1 MPSLQHIRRRIGSVK
16 NTQKITKA
24 MKLVAGAKLRRA
36 QDRILA
42 ARPYA
47 QKMAELLQGL
57 GASEPLASPGRAR
70 GVGASEEQSP
80 HGPPHTDVQR
90 DLHPFLTSREERKA
104 CLVVITAD
112 RGLCGSFNVNVIR
125 RTLDII
131 KEKQRTGVEVSL
143 TLVGRK
149 ARDFFRKRPYSLR
162 KAWVGIF
169 DKLNFGHAS
178 EISQE
183 IQKAFL
189 EREYDVCDLIFT
201 EFRSAASQKV
211 VVERLLPIGAVKSA
225 QEGGETAFPS
235 HLYEPSDEEIFEKL
249 LPKYVEV
256 QVFRALLESAASEQG
271 ARMMAM
277 DSATRNAKEMIY
289 KLTQV
294 YNKTRQASIT
304 KELMDII
311 GGAEALK

>member
-1 MPSLQHIRRRIGSVK
+1 
-16 NTQKITKA
+16 

-57 GASEPLASPGRAR
+57 A
-70 GVGASEEQSP
+70 VGIQ
-80 HGPPHTDVQR
+80 Q
-90 DLHPFLTSREERKA
+90 DLHPFLISREERKA
-104 CLVVITAD
+104 AIVAISAD
-112 RGLCGSFNVNVIR
+112 RGLCGSFNANVIR
-125 RTLDII
+125 RTLEII
-131 KEKQRTGVEVSL
+131 REKQRAGVEVNL
-143 TLVGRK
+143 ILVGRK
-149 ARDFFRKRPYSLR
+149 VRDFFRKRPYPVR

-169 DKLNFGHAS
+169 DRLNFGHAA

-183 IQKAFL
+183 VQKAFL
-189 EREYDVCDLIFT
+189 EREVDVCDLIFT
-201 EFRSAASQKV
+201 EFISTASQKV
-211 VVERLLPIGAVKSA
+211 MVERLLPIGAMKSD
-225 QEGGETAFPS
+225 QEGGETGSVS

-249 LPKYVEV
+249 LPKYVVV

-277 DSATRNAKEMIY
+277 DSATRNAKEMIH

-294 YNKTRQASIT
+294 YNRTRQAAIT

>member
-36 QDRILA
+36 QDRIQA

-47 QKMAELLQGL
+47 QKMVELLQGL
-57 GASEPLASPGRAR
+57 GAS
-70 GVGASEEQSP
+70 
-80 HGPPHTDVQR
+80 VQG
-90 DLHPFLTSREERKA
+90 DLHPFLSSREERKTG
-104 CLVVITAD
+104 LVVITAD
-112 RGLCGSFNVNVIR
+112 RGLCGSFNANVIR
-125 RTLDII
+125 KTLDII
-131 KEKQRTGVEVSL
+131 KEKQRTGIEVNL
-143 TLVGRK
+143 ILVGRR
-149 ARDFFRKRPYSLR
+149 ARDFFRKRPYPLK
-162 KAWVGIF
+162 KAWAGIF
-169 DKLNFGHAS
+169 DKLNFGHAA
-178 EISQE
+178 EISRE

-189 EREYDVCDLIFT
+189 EREFDVCDLIFT

-211 VVERLLPIGAVKSA
+211 VVERLLPIRAVKSD
-225 QEGGETAFPS
+225 QDGGETSTPF
-235 HLYEPSDEEIFEKL
+235 HLYEPSDEEIFEAL

-294 YNKTRQASIT
+294 YNKTRQAAIT

>member
-16 NTQKITKA
+16 NTQKITQA

-36 QDRILA
+36 QDRIFA

-47 QKMAELLQGL
+47 QKMAELLQGFV
-57 GASEPLASPGRAR
+57 ASEDPPQADRTGL
-70 GVGASEEQSP
+70 
-80 HGPPHTDVQR
+80 PHTDVQR
-90 DLHPFLTSREERKA
+90 DLHPFMTRREERKTG
-104 CLVVITAD
+104 LVVITAD
-112 RGLCGSFNVNVIR
+112 RGLCGSFNANVIR
-125 RTLDII
+125 RSMDVI
-131 KEKQRTGVEVSL
+131 KEKQRTGVEVNL
-143 TLVGRK
+143 ILVGRK

-162 KAWVGIF
+162 KAWAGIF
-169 DKLNFGHAS
+169 DKLNFSHAA

-189 EREYDVCDLIFT
+189 EKEFDVCDLVFT
-201 EFRSAASQKV
+201 EFRTAASQKV
-211 VVERLLPIGAVKSA
+211 VVERLLPIGAVKPS
-225 QEGGETAFPS
+225 QEGQDRSVIS
-235 HLYEPSDEEIFEKL
+235 HLYEPSDDEIFERL

-277 DSATRNAKEMIY
+277 DSATRNAKDMIH
-289 KLTQV
+289 KLTQI
-294 YNKTRQASIT
+294 YNKIRQATIT
-304 KELMDII
+304 TELMDII

>member
-1 MPSLQHIRRRIGSVK
+1 MPSLQHIQRRIGSVK

-36 QDRILA
+36 QDRIHA

-47 QKMAELLQGL
+47 QKMAELLQG
-57 GASEPLASPGRAR
+57 
-70 GVGASEEQSP
+70 VGAS
-80 HGPPHTDVQR
+80 VQG
-90 DLHPFLTSREERKA
+90 DLHPFLTSREERKIG
-104 CLVVITAD
+104 LVVITAD
-112 RGLCGSFNVNVIR
+112 RGLCGSFNANVIR
-125 RTLDII
+125 KTLDVI
-131 KEKQRTGVEVSL
+131 KEKQRTGIEVNL
-143 TLVGRK
+143 ILVGRR
-149 ARDFFRKRPYSLR
+149 ARDFFMKRPYPLK
-162 KAWVGIF
+162 KAWTGIF
-169 DKLNFGHAS
+169 DKLNFGHATA
-178 EISQE
+178 ISQE

-189 EREYDVCDLIFT
+189 EREYDACDLIFT

-211 VVERLLPIGAVKSA
+211 VVERLLPIVAVKSA
-225 QEGGETAFPS
+225 QEGGGINS
-235 HLYEPSDEEIFEKL
+235 SYYLYEPSDEEIFEAL

-294 YNKTRQASIT
+294 YNKTRQAAIT

>member
-57 GASEPLASPGRAR
+57 GAGI
-70 GVGASEEQSP
+70 Q
-80 HGPPHTDVQR
+80 T

-104 CLVVITAD
+104 GLVVITAD

-131 KEKQRTGVEVSL
+131 KEKQRTGVEVNL

-149 ARDFFRKRPYSLR
+149 ARDFFRKRPYPLR

-169 DKLNFGHAS
+169 DKLNFGHAA

-211 VVERLLPIGAVKSA
+211 VVERLLPIGAVKSV

-235 HLYEPSDEEIFEKL
+235 HLYEPSDEEIFEGL

-277 DSATRNAKEMIY
+277 DSATRNAKEMIH

>member
-47 QKMAELLQGL
+47 QKMVDLLGGL
-57 GASEPLASPGRAR
+57 GASI
-70 GVGASEEQSP
+70 
-80 HGPPHTDVQR
+80 QR
-90 DLHPFLTSREERKA
+90 DLHPLLTHREERKA
-104 CLVVITAD
+104 SIVAISAD
-112 RGLCGSFNVNVIR
+112 RGLCGSFNANVIR
-125 RTLDII
+125 KTLEMI
-131 KEKQRTGVEVSL
+131 KQKQQQGIEVSL
-143 TLVGRK
+143 IPVGKK
-149 ARDFFRKRPYSLR
+149 ARDFFRRRPYPLK
-162 KAWVGIF
+162 KAWVGLF
-169 DKLNFGHAS
+169 DKLSFGHAS
-178 EISQE
+178 EIAQE
-183 IQKAFL
+183 IQRAFF
-189 EREYDVCDLIFT
+189 ERELDVCDLIFT
-201 EFRSAASQKV
+201 EFRSAASQRV
-211 VVERLLPIGAVKSA
+211 VVERLLPIGEIKSA
-225 QEGGETAFPS
+225 QANY
-235 HLYEPSDEEIFEKL
+235 LYEPSEEEIFERF
-249 LPKYVEV
+249 LPKYVEI

-294 YNKTRQASIT
+294 YNKTRQAAIT

>member
-57 GASEPLASPGRAR
+57 VAGIQP
-70 GVGASEEQSP
+70 
-80 HGPPHTDVQR
+80 
-90 DLHPFLTSREERKA
+90 DLHPFLTHREEKKA
-104 CLVVITAD
+104 DLVVITAD
-112 RGLCGSFNVNVIR
+112 RGLCGSFNANVIR
-125 RTLDII
+125 QTLDII
-131 KEKQRTGVEVSL
+131 REKQRMGVEIHL

-149 ARDFFRKRPYSLR
+149 ARDFFKKRPYPLR

-169 DKLNFGHAS
+169 DKLNFGHAA

-189 EREYDVCDLIFT
+189 EREYDVCDLVFT
-201 EFRSAASQKV
+201 EFRSAASQKM
-211 VVERLLPIGAVKSA
+211 VVERLLPIAAVKST
-225 QEGGETAFPS
+225 QEGAEASPPS
-235 HLYEPSDEEIFEKL
+235 HLYEPSDEEIFKEL
-249 LPKYVEV
+249 LPRYVEV

-277 DSATRNAKEMIY
+277 DSATRNAKEMIH